1 MPAKAVFE
9 RVLREAGIGIALL
22 LMIAIFSATAPHFTD
37 ESNVKNILT
46 QITINLIMATG
57 MTFVILIGGIDLS
70 VGSVLALCAM
80 VAGLVLKSQW
90 LPVPVAIAAAALTSV
105 VVGMTCGL
113 INGFVSSF
121 WSVPSFIV
129 TLGMLNIARGA
140 ALEVTDARTLFEFPN
155 RFNDFGTATL
165 LRIPAIFLVAL
176 ALVLLGWAVLTRT
189 VFGRL
194 IYSIGNNEEAVRLSG
209 HNTFIFKVAAFVISG
224 LTVGIGAIIYMARL
238 TIASPILGT
247 GFELNAIAAVIIGGT
262 SLNGGRGSLIGTF
275 LGACL
280 IGVLADGLILIG
292 IGDFVRQMITGGVII
307 LAVGKLLRYS
317 WELQLHLG
325 INRLLLWRRNAQ
337 LFCHPHQLCQRS
349 GPHLL
354 HDSPTLDFD
363 GKFGGPQLRGNLLIE

>member
-1 MPAKAVFE
+1 MLDEKRATSDQSKPTDPKMPVKAVFE

-22 LMIAIFSATAPHFTD
+22 LMIAIFSAAAPHFTD

-80 VAGLVLKSQW
+80 VAGLVLKSEW
-90 LPVPVAIAAAALTSV
+90 LPVPAAIAAAALTSV

-155 RFNDFGTATL
+155 MFNDFGTATL

-176 ALVLLGWAVLTRT
+176 SLVLLGWAVLTRT

-292 IGDFVRQMITGGVII
+292 VGDFVRQMITGGVII
-307 LAVGKLLRYS
+307 LAVIL
-317 WELQLHLG
+317 
-325 INRLLLWRRNAQ
+325 
-337 LFCHPHQLCQRS
+337 
-349 GPHLL
+349 
-354 HDSPTLDFD
+354 DSYRARIAD
-363 GKFGGPQLRGNLLIE
+363 RAR

>member
-1 MPAKAVFE
+1 MLDEKRATSDQSKRTDSKMPAKAVFE

-155 RFNDFGTATL
+155 MFNDFGTATL

-307 LAVGKLLRYS
+307 LAVIL
-317 WELQLHLG
+317 
-325 INRLLLWRRNAQ
+325 
-337 LFCHPHQLCQRS
+337 
-349 GPHLL
+349 
-354 HDSPTLDFD
+354 DSYRARIAD
-363 GKFGGPQLRGNLLIE
+363 RAR

>member
-1 MPAKAVFE
+1 MLDEKRATSDQSKPTDSKMPAKAVFE

-105 VVGMTCGL
+105 VVGMICGL

-155 RFNDFGTATL
+155 MFNDFGTATL

-292 IGDFVRQMITGGVII
+292 VGDFVRQMITGGVII
-307 LAVGKLLRYS
+307 LAVIL
-317 WELQLHLG
+317 
-325 INRLLLWRRNAQ
+325 
-337 LFCHPHQLCQRS
+337 
-349 GPHLL
+349 
-354 HDSPTLDFD
+354 DSYRARIAD
-363 GKFGGPQLRGNLLIE
+363 RAR